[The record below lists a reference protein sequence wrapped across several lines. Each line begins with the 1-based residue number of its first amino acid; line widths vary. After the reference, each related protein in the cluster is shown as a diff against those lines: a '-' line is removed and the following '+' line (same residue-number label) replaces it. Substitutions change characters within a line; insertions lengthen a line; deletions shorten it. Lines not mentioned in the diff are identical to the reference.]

1 MSIPLSSPLLI
12 LSPTSACTTTT
23 VALAAVTAATAA
35 AAVGIAYW
43 SSSTN
48 TSSVGTVLLEFLRA
62 TGYDIKE
69 DNDEDDD
76 DDNDSITSDI
86 KKNKDYN
93 TNINTSNDK
102 EAFLLSLLDE
112 KDDDYDNGFYAQD
125 DEDLTN
131 TRWISET
138 IRDAIVSIT
147 ATAITKKKKK
157 KTKKLLNDEDED
169 ETKTEIKEESK
180 EEFYRSFRILHK
192 AIKETNIQKPNIRED
207 YFNGVGTIMDD
218 EKEVEQLLTYLR
230 FVELAKDE
238 VYDAYWSSSSSVEFD
253 HEQNCITNNIFT
265 TNNSKHTIISPFQK
279 QRHKQRR
286 RRFKRMM
293 VPDSN
298 GYELHRC
305 VATPIIIDDDNNA
318 NKSIGD
324 DDDDHDAR
332 RNTVVVGHL
341 VAIHRSRK
349 EIIIAVH
356 YDDKN
361 NNNNNDDDDACDG
374 NGHRRSSSSSARS
387 RMKNTL
393 TGELFL
399 QHQQE
404 QDHRTTHH
412 RHDEDEDDDATAST
426 ASTECSTNNGC
437 DSDNKSSSSYN
448 SATTTSSTAI
458 LDQATDYLLEE
469 ILHYLRST
477 KVIVTGYNLIVCGH
491 SIGAALACRLGI
503 ALKNSNDNDNDI
515 YSRGI
520 SFNGNESKS
529 ESKPESESMTEQ
541 LGLRVYAFGLPPV
554 CLPTNGSRQRSHYCD
569 ESGGGGGGDDD
580 DDDEHHSGD
589 NNDLNKNNEDDYS
602 FITSIINNH
611 DCIPR
616 WTQSNLTVLQKQLR
630 WTMDQKKLHVRQ
642 HYNYNNS
649 NHFYDNQSYRCSGR
663 QQQTTATLPPPFVF
677 SFKEWKKFWK
687 NCKRE
692 EKEDEE
698 EQTEEIHQKR
708 NGQIHCINNNGND
721 PKNYKNRNNVEY
733 IVPGKIVC
741 IWNNTQDSTIIGTNV
756 YHHHRPIMRTST
768 NVNNNN
774 HRRHNNY
781 NNVLGRIW
789 IDESM
794 FYDNTLEAYR
804 SNLELLLGQAAN
816 TI

>member
-1 MSIPLSSPLLI
+1 MLTMSMSMSMSIPLSPLLM
-12 LSPTSACTTTT
+12 SPTSACTTT
-23 VALAAVTAATAA
+23 AGLAAVTAATAA

-48 TSSVGTVLLEFLRA
+48 TSSVGTILLEFLRA
-62 TGYDIKE
+62 AGCDIKE
-69 DNDEDDD
+69 DNEEDDD
-76 DDNDSITSDI
+76 DDDSIISDI
-86 KKNKDYN
+86 KMNKDCN
-93 TNINTSNDK
+93 TNTMNDK

-112 KDDDYDNGFYAQD
+112 KDDEYDNCFYAHD

-131 TRWISET
+131 IRWISET
-138 IRDAIVSIT
+138 IRDAILSTT
-147 ATAITKKKKK
+147 ATTITKKKKK
-157 KTKKLLNDEDED
+157 KKKKKNIKLLNDEDED
-169 ETKTEIKEESK
+169 KTKTEIKEESK
-180 EEFYRSFRILHK
+180 EEFYRSFRILQK
-192 AIKETNIQKPNIRED
+192 AIKETNIQEPNIRED

-238 VYDAYWSSSSSVEFD
+238 IYDAYCSSSSVEFD
-253 HEQNCITNNIFT
+253 HEHNGMTNNIFT
-265 TNNSKHTIISPFQK
+265 TNNSKHTIISPLQK
-279 QRHKQRR
+279 HRREQRR
-286 RRFKRMM
+286 RRLKRMM

-305 VATPIIIDDDNNA
+305 VATPIIIDDDGNTI
-318 NKSIGD
+318 NKSTSDDND
-324 DDDDHDAR
+324 DDDDDDDDERCNA
-332 RNTVVVGHL
+332 VVVGHL
-341 VAIHRSRK
+341 VAIHCGRK

-356 YDDKN
+356 YDDTSFVR
-361 NNNNNDDDDACDG
+361 C
-374 NGHRRSSSSSARS
+374 

-393 TGELFL
+393 TDEIFL

-404 QDHRTTHH
+404 QDHRTTNYNQ
-412 RHDEDEDDDATAST
+412 DDDDDDDDDATAST
-426 ASTECSTNNGC
+426 ASTTCSTTNNG
-437 DSDNKSSSSYN
+437 SDDNNKSNSSYN
-448 SATTTSSTAI
+448 STTPI
-458 LDQATDYLLEE
+458 LDQATDYLQEE

-477 KVIVTGYNLIVCGH
+477 KVILTGYTLTVCGH

-503 ALKNSNDNDNDI
+503 ALKNDNNRDT
-515 YSRGI
+515 

-529 ESKPESESMTEQ
+529 ESESESESMTEQ
-541 LGLRVYAFGLPPV
+541 LTLRVYAFGLPPV
-554 CLPTNGSRQRSHYCD
+554 RPPTSSSRQRSHYCD
-569 ESGGGGGGDDD
+569 ESGGGDDDDDD

-589 NNDLNKNNEDDYS
+589 NNKLNKNNEEYS
-602 FITSIINNH
+602 FITSVINNH
-611 DCIPR
+611 DCRPR

-642 HYNYNNS
+642 YYNHNNS
-649 NHFYDNQSYRCSGR
+649 NHFYDQQSYRCSGQ
-663 QQQTTATLPPPFVF
+663 QQQTTTTSTTATSRHQSLPPPFAF
-677 SFKEWKKFWK
+677 SFREWKKFWK

-692 EKEDEE
+692 EEE
-698 EQTEEIHQKR
+698 EKQTEEMNQERNDRIH
-708 NGQIHCINNNGND
+708 GINNDGNN
-721 PKNYKNRNNVEY
+721 PQNYKNINNVEY

-756 YHHHRPIMRTST
+756 YHHRPMMRT

-774 HRRHNNY
+774 HRHNNY